1 MSNRIAIHIV
11 LWYLCKILVIT
22 KIMRFLLLISFF
34 VLSLG
39 AFAQLDAYLDG
50 KYFMTPEGP
59 IYETYLEVYSSTVKF
74 KKGKEGQA
82 SCSVEVT
89 QILKQEDSIV
99 QYYKEVLSSGV
110 FSSDSILEN
119 LMQVKRFSIDNN
131 KIYTIEVTIKDLLA
145 NTEAQT
151 VQREVIPHF
160 SELTCDV
167 SDIMLVASFAETTEP
182 NVLSKSG
189 YDLLPLLTDFFTPEY
204 EKIAYYFEYY
214 NTNKHFEGDK
224 FLARHYIRNKKSG
237 QIAGNFLKQKIYKSE
252 EIIPVLHYFE
262 ISSLP
267 TGDYELVAEIRD
279 QENQLIMEKT
289 LGFTRLNMTMDV
301 SEKHLKDVTY
311 AGTFAE
317 ELPAD
322 SLDEFIYC
330 LIPIVSGQEDV
341 IIDHKIKNFSD
352 TMKRRF
358 IYSFW
363 YNFNPEKPAKAWLDY
378 KEQVHLAD
386 KMFGTSVKEGYE
398 TDRGRVFLKY
408 GAPNTVTDR
417 PNEPSSYP
425 YQIWHYYKVGKFN
438 NKRFVF
444 YQPDLVTNDYEL
456 LHSDL
461 QGEITNANW
470 QVVLNKRNSPNGT
483 VEEGGSNY
491 NHWGSN
497 TNVLF
502 SNP

>member
-1 MSNRIAIHIV
+1 
-11 LWYLCKILVIT
+11 
-22 KIMRFLLLISFF
+22 MRFLLFVLISLFS
-34 VLSLG
+34 LSSS
-39 AFAQLDAYLDG
+39 AQLDAYLDG

-59 IYETYLEVYSSTVKF
+59 IYETYLEIYASTVKF
-74 KKGKEGQA
+74 KKKSGEDPV
-82 SCSVEVT
+82 CSVEVT
-89 QILKQEDSIV
+89 QILKKGDSIV
-99 QYYKEVLSSGV
+99 HYYKEVLTKASIG
-110 FSSDSILEN
+110 SDSVVEN
-119 LMQVKRFSIDNN
+119 LMQVKRFPVQNNEIYSVEVSIQ
-131 KIYTIEVTIKDLLA
+131 DLYA
-145 NTEAQT
+145 NTETQT
-151 VQREVIPHF
+151 VEREVIPHF
-160 SELTCDV
+160 SELSCEV
-167 SDIMLVASFAETTEP
+167 SDIVLLSSFAETTEP

-214 NTNKHFEGDK
+214 NTDKEFGDEK

-237 QIAGNFLKQKIYKSE
+237 QIAGNFLKQKIYKAES
-252 EIIPVLHYFE
+252 IIPVLHYFD
-262 ISSLP
+262 IGSLP
-267 TGDYELVAEIRD
+267 SGDYELVAEVRD
-279 QENQLIMEKT
+279 QENKVIIEKK
-289 LGFTRLNMTMDV
+289 LSFTRLNLRVDV
-301 SEKHLKDVTY
+301 SEKHLKDVSY

-341 IIDHKIKNFSD
+341 VIDHKVKNFSD

-363 YNFNPEKPAKAWLDY
+363 YNFNPDKPAKAWLDY
-378 KEQVHLAD
+378 KEQVKQAD

-425 YQIWHYYKVGKFN
+425 YQIWHYYKIGKFN

-461 QGEITNANW
+461 QGELSNVNW

-483 VEEGGSNY
+483 VDQGGSNY
-491 NHWGSN
+491 DHWGSN
-497 TNVLF
+497 TNTLF
-502 SNP
+502 TNP

>member
-1 MSNRIAIHIV
+1 
-11 LWYLCKILVIT
+11 
-22 KIMRFLLLISFF
+22 MRLLLIILISIYS
-34 VLSLG
+34 LS
-39 AFAQLDAYLDG
+39 ASAQLDAYLDG
-50 KYFMTPEGP
+50 KCFMTPEGP

-74 KKGKEGQA
+74 QQKTDGVPE
-82 SCSVEVT
+82 CSVEVT
-89 QILKQEDSIV
+89 QILKQGDSIV
-99 QYYKEVLSSGV
+99 QFYKEVLTHAELSTDTV
-110 FSSDSILEN
+110 VEN
-119 LMQVKRFSIDNN
+119 LMQVKRYSLENN
-131 KIYTIEVTIKDLLA
+131 EIYTMEVVIQDLYA
-145 NTEAQT
+145 NTEAQQ
-151 VQREVIPHF
+151 VERDVIPHF
-160 SELTCDV
+160 SELSAEV
-167 SDIMLVASFAETTEP
+167 SDLVFLSSFAETTEP

-204 EKIAYYFEYY
+204 EKLAYYFEYY
-214 NTNKHFEGDK
+214 NTDKEFGESK
-224 FLARHYIRNKKSG
+224 FLARHFIRNKKSG
-237 QIAGNFLKQKIYKSE
+237 QIAGNFLKQKIYE
-252 EIIPVLHYFE
+252 AEAIIPVLHYFD

-267 TGDYELVAEIRD
+267 TGDYELVAEVRD
-279 QENQLIMEKT
+279 KQNNLIIEKS
-289 LGFTRLNMTMDV
+289 LSFIRLNLSIDV
-301 SEKHLKDVTY
+301 SEKHLKDVSY

-330 LIPIVSGQEDV
+330 LIPIVSGQENM
-341 IIDHKIKNFSD
+341 IIDHKIKNYSD

-363 YNFNPEKPAKAWLDY
+363 YNYNPEKPAKAWQDY
-378 KEQVHLAD
+378 KEQVQLAD
-386 KMFGTSVKEGYE
+386 KMFGTPVKEGYE

-425 YQIWHYYKVGKFN
+425 YQIWHYYKIGKFN

-461 QGEITNANW
+461 QGELTNNNW

-483 VEEGGSNY
+483 VDQGGNNY
-491 NHWGSN
+491 DHWGSN
-497 TNVLF
+497 TNTLF

>member
-1 MSNRIAIHIV
+1 MRA
-11 LWYLCKILVIT
+11 LV
-22 KIMRFLLLISFF
+22 LLLAIACSTF
-34 VLSLG
+34 VN
-39 AFAQLDAYLDG
+39 AQLDAYLDG

-59 IYETYLEVYSSTVKF
+59 IYETYLEVYASTVKYQ
-74 KKGKEGQA
+74 KNDQNEA
-82 SCSVEVT
+82 ACAVEVI
-89 QILKQEDSIV
+89 QILKKGDSIV
-99 QYYKEVLSSGV
+99 QFYKEVLTNAEAGA
-110 FSSDSILEN
+110 DSVIEN
-119 LMQVKRFSIDNN
+119 LMQVKRFQVENGA
-131 KIYTIEVTIKDLLA
+131 IYSMEVSIKDVIA

-151 VQREVIPHF
+151 VEREVIPHF
-160 SELTCDV
+160 SELNCDV
-167 SDIMLVASFAETTEP
+167 SDIVLLSSFTETTEP

-189 YDLLPLLTDFFTPEY
+189 YDLLPLLTDFYTPEY

-214 NTNKHFEGDK
+214 NTDKHFGEGK
-224 FLARHYIRNKKSG
+224 FLAKHYIRNKKSG
-237 QIAGNFLKQKIYKSE
+237 QIAGNFLKQKIYHGDQ
-252 EIIPVLHYFE
+252 IIPVLHYFD

-267 TGDYELVAEIRD
+267 SGDYELVAEVRD
-279 QENQLIMEKT
+279 KENQLIVEKT
-289 LGFTRLNMTMDV
+289 LSFSRLNLSVDI
-301 SEKHLKDVTY
+301 SEKHLKDVSY
-311 AGTFAE
+311 AGTFVE
-317 ELPAD
+317 DLPAD

-330 LIPIVSGQEDV
+330 LYPIVSGQEDM
-341 IIDHKIKNFSD
+341 IMDNQMKHYDD

-363 YNFNPEKPAKAWLDY
+363 YNFSPSLPEKAWLDY
-378 KEQVHLAD
+378 KEQVILAD

-461 QGEITNANW
+461 QGEVNNANW
-470 QVVLNKRNSPNGT
+470 QVMLNKRNSPNGS
-483 VEEGGSNY
+483 VDDVNNSNY
-491 NHWGSN
+491 DHWGSN

-502 SNP
+502 NNP